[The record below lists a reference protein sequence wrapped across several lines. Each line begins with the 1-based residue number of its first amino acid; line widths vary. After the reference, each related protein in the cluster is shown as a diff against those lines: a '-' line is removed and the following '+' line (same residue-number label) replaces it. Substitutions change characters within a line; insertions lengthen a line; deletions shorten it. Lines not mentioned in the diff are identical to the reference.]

1 MKSIVE
7 SFTYSEFDDFTELPE
22 NEQNLVGL
30 SREMTKSAYSPYS
43 GFRVGAAVLLEDGTI
58 VKGSN
63 QENAAYPSGL
73 CAERVAVFSASALH
87 PGINIKIIA
96 ISAYSNTKSIEK
108 PVSPCG
114 SCRQVLIEYEKK
126 QKKPIKIILSGEKG
140 KVLVIESVADLLPL
154 HFTNI
159 NL

>member
-7 SFTYSEFDDFTELPE
+7 SFTYNEFNDIKELPE
-22 NEQNLVGL
+22 NERKLVGL

-43 GFRVGAAVLLEDGTI
+43 GFRVGAAVLLDDGTI
-58 VKGSN
+58 IKGNN

-87 PGINIKIIA
+87 PDNRIKTIA
-96 ISAYSNTKSIEK
+96 ISAYSDRRDSKK

-114 SCRQVLIEYEKK
+114 SCRQTLIEYEKK
-126 QKKPIKIILSGEKG
+126 QKTPVKIILAGEKG
-140 KVLVIESVADLLPL
+140 KVIVIDSVADLLPL

-159 NL
+159 DL